1 MFAGMKTFKEGTHMR
16 VLIVSAI
23 LFSSIAAFAGS
34 VTVTDNTATL
44 SQQQVDR
51 LQANG
56 GRWTFD
62 LKTRF
67 DSFANR
73 RALDLVA
80 HDCITSPTDVCVVID
95 PGHRFTSTHFGTAT
109 GVRPPDY
116 SSIAASG
123 NSYFKTGDWSGG
135 IEAIAN
141 HALESAKSNSERTV
155 QVQVVAPT
163 PQIQVVNTTENHWLL
178 WTLLFAAIF
187 GTFAYWVVRRVRRQE
202 KIAESLREER
212 DEYLDKNVTRMTQPV
227 TTGRTAYT
235 PPVVQRAPATSVQ
248 PTVVVQNNSNDLLTG
263 VLLGEALS
271 RPSTP
276 VVVHEHEKA
285 SFRSSS
291 SDDGGGS
298 SSSYSSSNDSSSSYD
313 SGGSSS
319 DFGSSF
325 DGGGFDGGGGGSD
338 F

>member
-1 MFAGMKTFKEGTHMR
+1 MKTPKEGTHMR
-16 VLIVSAI
+16 ILIVSAI

-44 SQQQVDR
+44 SQQQIDR

-62 LKTRF
+62 LKVKF

-73 RALDLVA
+73 RALDLAA

-123 NSYFKTGDWSGG
+123 NSLFKTGDWSGG

-163 PQIQVVNTTENHWLL
+163 PQVQVVNTTESHWLL

-187 GTFAYWVVRRVRRQE
+187 GTFAYWVVRRVKKQE

-235 PPVVQRAPATSVQ
+235 PPTRRAPATSAQ
-248 PTVVVQNNSNDLLTG
+248 PAVVVQNNSNDLLTG